1 MAVDT
6 ATETK
11 LETLRA
17 QLPAVH
23 ASAYF
28 NAGSFGPLPEP
39 VFEAQQETIR
49 REFDEGRIVPGG
61 YERARDR
68 NRRVAALAAGIFGA
82 DADEIALTHSAGEG
96 LNSAL
101 LGMPWEPG
109 DEVVTTTEE
118 HPGLLIPLS
127 LLARRQGVVTRYAD
141 IGNGGKHVAEA
152 IASQITSRTR
162 AIAVSH
168 LLWSTGAVIPLREI
182 SELAREN
189 ELLVIVDAAQSAG
202 QIPIDLHELGV
213 DAYAMP
219 GQKWLCGPE
228 STGLLYIR
236 RDRFGDILPT
246 YTRYGQFETS
256 GFYIPAA
263 GAMRYEI
270 GEFSGAAVAGQEA
283 ALHWL
288 RDEVGFDWAHAR
300 ISALG
305 AALHQRL
312 SRIDRVTV
320 ITPANA
326 MAGMVNFTVE
336 GVRPQEVTSALYERG
351 YTIRYVDTRPCTVSA
366 RASVGWWNTEE
377 EVSGLADAIA
387 RIAAGAGESLD

>member
-1 MAVDT
+1 
-6 ATETK
+6 
-11 LETLRA
+11 
-17 QLPAVH
+17 
-23 ASAYF
+23 
-28 NAGSFGPLPEP
+28 
-39 VFEAQQETIR
+39 
-49 REFDEGRIVPGG
+49 
-61 YERARDR
+61 
-68 NRRVAALAAGIFGA
+68 VAALAAGIFGA

-118 HPGLLIPLS
+118 HPGLLIPLN

-141 IGNGGKHVAEA
+141 VGNGGKHVAEA

-168 LLWSTGAVIPLREI
+168 LLWSTGAVIPLQEI